1 VPLPGRVRGK
11 HHVLQSRQTVDEV
24 ELLEDE
30 TERGA
35 SDLGKEPLRQARHLT
50 AREGQVAVLPAVGL
64 AMQPIRLASV
74 VFPEPLG
81 PTRPVTSLA
90 RTTRLTPS
98 TVV

>member
-1 VPLPGRVRGK
+1 MKPNVVRRISVRNRSGRLVTSPPGKVRLPSDPRVPLRSS
-11 HHVLQSRQTVDEV
+11 LI
-24 ELLEDE
+24 
-30 TERGA
+30 
-35 SDLGKEPLRQARHLT
+35 
-50 AREGQVAVLPAVGL
+50 LPAVGL